1 MYDEIRNLKN
11 IATSIDKKWLHKH
24 TRNEHEY
31 HALMMALNTI
41 SQYTP
46 VDWVGSV
53 GERHAVEHN
62 EQVEIP
68 AGVGVGVIA

>member
-1 MYDEIRNLKN
+1 MYDEINNLKN
-11 IATSIDKKWLHKH
+11 LATSMDKKWLFQH

-31 HALMMALNTI
+31 HALMRALNTI

-53 GERHAVEHN
+53 GERHVIEHVEL
-62 EQVEIP
+62 VENVRR
-68 AGVGVGVIA
+68 GVEATA